1 MKPLFLVISYGVLEM
16 ARSVFGITRV
26 INLYS
31 SKYHADRDCMVKSLF
46 WRCAQVGH
54 KRLDLKSCVSF
65 GTRGFESH
73 CLRFLK
79 IILTHYRFNYGK
91 TKTI

>member
-1 MKPLFLVISYGVLEM
+1 M

-31 SKYHADRDCMVKSLF
+31 SKYHADRDYMVKSLF

-54 KRLDLKSCVSF
+54 KRLDLKSCVSLEDPWV
-65 GTRGFESH
+65 RIPLPPH
-73 CLRFLK
+73 KLL
-79 IILTHYRFNYGK
+79 IIS
-91 TKTI
+91 